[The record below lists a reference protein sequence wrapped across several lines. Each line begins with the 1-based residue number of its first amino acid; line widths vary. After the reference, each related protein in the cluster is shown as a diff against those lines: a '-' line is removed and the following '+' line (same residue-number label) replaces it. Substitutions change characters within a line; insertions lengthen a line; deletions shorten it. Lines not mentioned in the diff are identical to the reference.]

1 MIQKIT
7 TISFICLGFVK
18 GFSQQEVKDS
28 TNIKE
33 IEEVILL
40 AQKKKVFSDHTSYS
54 FDQKV
59 IKSARY
65 AKDLVLSVPQLELDP
80 ITNNV
85 KSIKGERLLILINGV
100 ESTSLQLQSVKPEM
114 VVRVEHYEIAP
125 TRWANRADSVV
136 NVITKNP
143 NTGYTGG
150 FNVTNSPLTGFLNGS
165 VYFNKT
171 EGRHSF
177 ELNYNLNFRDY
188 DNRLVDKTY
197 QYNLNNQSYFS
208 ENKEQNHF
216 GYTSQNITLK
226 YSNALQNK
234 YTFQAKV
241 NLELYDYFTIG
252 NGKNL
257 FRQGN
262 ILSENTMINRDGEK
276 YISPLLDIYFAKNIG
291 KSDEIILNL
300 VGANFNIKSSEYTKE
315 WVTTTGANVFDND
328 MNLKANQNHFVAE
341 LAHIHIFKIGKL
353 STGYR
358 LTNENV
364 LNKLNNISTLNLLGK
379 RIN

>member
-28 TNIKE
+28 TNVKE

-114 VVRVEHYEIAP
+114 VVRVEYYEFAP

-262 ILSENTMINRDGEK
+262 ILSENK
-276 YISPLLDIYFAKNIG
+276 
-291 KSDEIILNL
+291 
-300 VGANFNIKSSEYTKE
+300 
-315 WVTTTGANVFDND
+315 
-328 MNLKANQNHFVAE
+328 
-341 LAHIHIFKIGKL
+341 
-353 STGYR
+353 
-358 LTNENV
+358 
-364 LNKLNNISTLNLLGK
+364 
-379 RIN
+379 

>member
-28 TNIKE
+28 TNVKE

-165 VYFNKT
+165 AYFNKT
-171 EGRHSF
+171 EVAKYYDRRYDIDDIKSLF
-177 ELNYNLNFRDY
+177 EFSRIGASLKDIEEASYKIGLKCYSLKVSINELEEFEEPVILYWKQEHFVVFDRIIQKDRKKYFILFDPSY
-188 DNRLVDKTY
+188 GKIKIEEEDFIDGWVG
-197 QYNLNNQSYFS
+197 NNNGKGILLYIEPS
-208 ENKEQNHF
+208 EN
-216 GYTSQNITLK
+216 II
-226 YSNALQNK
+226 
-234 YTFQAKV
+234 
-241 NLELYDYFTIG
+241 D
-252 NGKNL
+252 KN
-257 FRQGN
+257 
-262 ILSENTMINRDGEK
+262 
-276 YISPLLDIYFAKNIG
+276 
-291 KSDEIILNL
+291 
-300 VGANFNIKSSEYTKE
+300 NIKIKILLIPFSSFF
-315 WVTTTGANVFDND
+315 VTFFYEI
-328 MNLKANQNHFVAE
+328 QSF
-341 LAHIHIFKIGKL
+341 I
-353 STGYR
+353 
-358 LTNENV
+358 
-364 LNKLNNISTLNLLGK
+364 
-379 RIN
+379 